1 MPTADDVR
9 RAETRDVPAVTDLLL
24 AQLREHDI
32 PVRREHV
39 ARRVAAAVDGADGHV
54 LLVAPGPEGR
64 PVGVAYVSFAEP
76 LEHEGTVAWLEELY
90 VEADLRD
97 RGIGGRLVAAVIA
110 ESERRGCVAVELE
123 TKRSHE
129 RAGHL
134 YVRHGFQ
141 DLGRTHYARP
151 LRAWDW

>member
-1 MPTADDVR
+1 MATAYDVR
-9 RAETRDVPAVTDLLL
+9 HAEPRDLPAVTDLLL

-39 ARRVAAAVDGADGHV
+39 ARRVEAAIGGTDGHV
-54 LLVAPGPEGR
+54 LLVAAIAAAP

-90 VEADLRD
+90 VEPELRD
-97 RGIGGRLVAAVIA
+97 RGIGGRLVAGVID

-123 TKRSHE
+123 TKRGHE

-134 YVRHGFQ
+134 YARHGFQ

-151 LRAWDW
+151 LKAWDW